1 MGGMGFNTG
10 IGGMGNM
17 QGMGGMGNMQGMGG
31 MGFNTGIGGMGNM
44 QGMGGMGNMQGMGGM
59 GNMQGMGGMSG
70 IFNPNA
76 SINMM
81 MPGTNIGGNW
91 MNMYNPVQ
99 QNNNNANYNMNNN
112 PGMQMPG
119 KINVVFKTT
128 MGVITNVL
136 IDHGKTMSELF
147 QVYLKKVDKFELFN
161 TENTIFFLFNA
172 RKIGF
177 LDNTKVED
185 FFRITP
191 NPTIVVNDIR
201 GLIGA

>member
-1 MGGMGFNTG
+1 MFNNG
-10 IGGMGNM
+10 S
-17 QGMGGMGNMQGMGG
+17 GMGG
-31 MGFNTGIGGMGNM
+31 MGFNPGMGGIGGFGGMGGNGGMGGMGGMGGIGGMG
-44 QGMGGMGNMQGMGGM
+44 GMGGMGGIGGMGGM
-59 GNMQGMGGMSG
+59 GGIGGNGGMGGMG
-70 IFNPNA
+70 GFNNQ
-76 SINMM
+76 NLMM
-81 MPGTNIGGNW
+81 NNGGW
-91 MNMYNPVQ
+91 MNMYNPIQ
-99 QNNNNANYNMNNN
+99 QNNVNNVNNTNFNINNN
-112 PGMQMPG
+112 PGGIPG

-177 LDNTKVED
+177 LENTRVEQ
-185 FFRITP
+185 FFAITP